1 MVLTFYE
8 TAHIV
13 GIDIMLNLDAAF
25 SVGSPIVVKPSD
37 NIFSELG
44 NNTYDYK
51 DLLSELVDN
60 SIAARAGNEFLNVTV
75 QIGISDTNPH
85 LNWLTVND
93 DASGIEPD
101 RLGLAITPAGI
112 QSSGS
117 LNEHGL
123 GMKQAIAGLGE
134 LKYLATRVAGEE
146 CARAIDDF
154 RFGSIFPK
162 LLETTWPRGT
172 EVAIHKLKAIVRLS
186 TVSYTRDI
194 VPYLGARY
202 RRFLTA
208 SNPKVRIVIRMLDID
223 DADADG
229 NAITVNEW
237 LVDEIKPVYF
247 HPRTRKNAPVVDH
260 QKFKAP
266 GWEAELVFGYSPE
279 GFEWEELGLPQ
290 PTRFHPYANSLSRQG
305 LDIILN
311 DRVIIFHQLPELG
324 LVGTRHN
331 NYNNIRGEIILKSGF
346 TTAITKNSIIATE
359 HWKQCLSEINEFM
372 DTKGYIKSKTYP
384 DALPES
390 ALRDRLAHWLETN
403 DVARKNDVKKE
414 YPVEGLGGKIDV
426 LADGEAWEIK
436 RDDAYGLDVYQLF
449 AYLDM
454 TEFKKG
460 YLLAKGFKDSA
471 LAARDH
477 INSHHDVQI
486 VLTPLE
492 NYPVNQPL
500 TEKEIAE
507 YL

>member
-1 MVLTFYE
+1 MLDLSVVNQN
-8 TAHIV
+8 V
-13 GIDIMLNLDAAF
+13 GE
-25 SVGSPIVVKPSD
+25 PIEVCPSD

-51 DLLSELVDN
+51 DLLSELIDN
-60 SIAARAGNEFLNVTV
+60 SIAARKDDQILNVTV
-75 QIGISDTNPH
+75 SIGISDTSSH
-85 LNWLTVND
+85 LNWLTISD
-93 DASGIEPD
+93 DASGISPD
-101 RLGLAITPAGI
+101 RLGLAITPAGV

-146 CARAIDDF
+146 CARVVEEF
-154 RFGSIFPK
+154 RFGSIYPK
-162 LLETTWPRGT
+162 LLETDWPCGT
-172 EVAIHKLKAIVRLS
+172 EVAIHKLKPIVRLYP
-186 TVSYTRDI
+186 TSYARDI

-202 RRFLTA
+202 RRLLAA
-208 SNPKVRIVIRMLDID
+208 SNPKMQITVRMLDID
-223 DADADG
+223 DIDTDG
-229 NAITVNEW
+229 NEVIIHEW
-237 LVDEIKPVYF
+237 PVKEVKPIYF
-247 HPRTRKNAPVVDH
+247 HPNTRRNAPVVDH
-260 QKFKAP
+260 QTFKGP
-266 GWEAELVFGYSPE
+266 GWQADLVFGYSPE
-279 GFEWEELGLPQ
+279 DYEWEELGLRR
-290 PTRFHPYANSLSRQG
+290 PTRFDPYAVTLSRQG

-311 DRVIIFHQLPELG
+311 ERVIMFHQLPELG

-346 TTAITKNSIIATE
+346 TTAITKNAIIATE
-359 HWKQCLSEINEFM
+359 HWNDCLSQINEFL
-372 DTKGYIKSKTYP
+372 DAKGYIKSKTYP

-390 ALRDRLAHWLETN
+390 ALRDRLANWLRTN
-403 DVARKNDVKKE
+403 ALAPRADVKKE

-454 TEFKKG
+454 TSFKKG

-471 LAARDH
+471 YAARDH
-477 INSHHDVQI
+477 INNHHEVEI
-486 VLTPLE
+486 VLTTLE
-492 NYPVNQPL
+492 GYPINQPL
-500 TEKEIAE
+500 TEKEIAQ

>member
-1 MVLTFYE
+1 
-8 TAHIV
+8 
-13 GIDIMLNLDAAF
+13 MLNLDAAHN
-25 SVGSPIVVKPSD
+25 VGEPIVVEPSD

-51 DLLSELVDN
+51 DLLSELIDN
-60 SIAARAGNEFLNVTV
+60 SLAARSDDEFLKVTIT
-75 QIGISDTNPH
+75 IGISDAHPH
-85 LNWLTVND
+85 LNWLTISD
-93 DASGIEPD
+93 DASGIPPD
-101 RLGLAITPAGI
+101 CLGLAITPAGI

-134 LKYLATRVAGEE
+134 LKYLATRVTGEE
-146 CARAIDDF
+146 YARVIDNF
-154 RFGSIFPK
+154 HFGSIYPK
-162 LLETTWPRGT
+162 LLETSWPHGT
-172 EVAIHKLKAIVRLS
+172 EIAIHKLKAIVRLHS
-186 TVSYTRDI
+186 ISYARDI
-194 VPYLGARY
+194 GPYLGARY
-202 RRFLTA
+202 RRFLSP
-208 SNPKVRIVIRMLDID
+208 SNPKVQITIQMLDID
-223 DADADG
+223 DTDADG
-229 NAITVNEW
+229 HEVTIHEW
-237 LVDEIKPVYF
+237 PVKEVKPIYF
-247 HPRTRKNAPVVDH
+247 HPNTRSNAPVIGH
-260 QKFKAP
+260 HPFRGP
-266 GWEAELVFGYSPE
+266 GWEADLVFGYSPE
-279 GFEWEELGLPQ
+279 DFEWTELGLKQ
-290 PTRFHPYANSLSRQG
+290 PTKFDPYAVTLSRQG

-311 DRVIIFHQLPELG
+311 DRVIMFHQLPELG

-359 HWKQCLSEINEFM
+359 HWQQCLTEINAFLDE
-372 DTKGYIKSKTYP
+372 KGYIKSKTYP

-390 ALRDRLAHWLETN
+390 ALRDRLVNWLKTN
-403 DVARKNDVKKE
+403 DLVRRTDVKKE

-449 AYLDM
+449 GYLDM
-454 TEFKKG
+454 TDFKKG

-477 INSHHDVQI
+477 INDNHEVEI
-486 VLTPLE
+486 VLTKLE
-492 NYPVNQPL
+492 SYPINHPL